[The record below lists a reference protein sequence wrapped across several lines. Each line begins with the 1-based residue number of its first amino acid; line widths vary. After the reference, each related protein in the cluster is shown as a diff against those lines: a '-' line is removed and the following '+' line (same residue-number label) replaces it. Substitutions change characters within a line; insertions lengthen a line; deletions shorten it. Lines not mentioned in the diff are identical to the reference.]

1 MPPFI
6 ERWLGGCTV
15 EEGRVFGRTSLGG
28 QEILQKSGRLTQTER
43 LVLIVLGDQVGF
55 ETLAAKLS
63 SLASERVE
71 RALIRLVELNLA
83 YEILLPAAEA
93 AGAATIPAG
102 AMREF
107 LEQGDADPVTVM
119 ANTEQL
125 DAAERARVLKDAVGQ
140 VLGGDGTANVAVPL
154 GKLFPASSDPTGL
167 VRNERRE
174 VVQSKLGA
182 LEQSLDRA
190 RVPSMAVPA
199 PPLCASRRSAAQP
212 VPEEG
217 EAVIIETPKNSSA
230 GGVMMLIGGVAA
242 VLVVATIL
250 LYALR

>member
-15 EEGRVFGRTSLGG
+15 DEGRLFGRTSLGG

-43 LVLIVLGDQVGF
+43 LVLIVLGDQVRF
-55 ETLAAKLS
+55 EALAAKLS
-63 SLASERVE
+63 SLAPERVE

-83 YEILLPAAEA
+83 YEILLPSGEA
-93 AGAATIPAG
+93 GGAATIPAG
-102 AMREF
+102 ALREF

-119 ANTEQL
+119 ANTEQM
-125 DAAERARVLKDAVGQ
+125 DGAERARALKDAVGQ
-140 VLGGDGTANVAVPL
+140 VLGGDGANVAVPL
-154 GKLFPASSDPTGL
+154 GKLFPERQDPASL

-174 VVQSKLGA
+174 MTQSKLGA
-182 LEQSLDRA
+182 LEQSIERS

-199 PPLCASRRSAAQP
+199 PPLRSSRRSAAP
-212 VPEEG
+212 VEQEE

-230 GGVMMLIGGVAA
+230 GGVMMLIGGVGA
-242 VLVVATIL
+242 VLVVAAIL

>member
-1 MPPFI
+1 MND
-6 ERWLGGCTV
+6 GGCTV
-15 EEGRVFGRTSLGG
+15 DEGRLFGRTSLGG

-43 LVLIVLGDQVGF
+43 LVLIVLGDQVRF
-55 ETLAAKLS
+55 EALAAKLS
-63 SLASERVE
+63 SLAPERVE

-83 YEILLPAAEA
+83 YEILLPTAEA

-102 AMREF
+102 ALREF

-125 DAAERARVLKDAVGQ
+125 DAAERARALKDAVGQ
-140 VLGGDGTANVAVPL
+140 VLGGDDGGANVAVPL
-154 GKLFPASSDPTGL
+154 GKLFPASSNPTGL
-167 VRNERRE
+167 ARHERRE
-174 VVQSKLGA
+174 MTQSRLGA
-182 LEQSLDRA
+182 LEQSLERA

-199 PPLCASRRSAAQP
+199 PPLRSARRPAPEP
-212 VPEEG
+212 VADDEE

-230 GGVMMLIGGVAA
+230 GGVMMLIGGVGA
-242 VLVVATIL
+242 VIVVATIL